1 MTNVVELPL
10 TSTATNRK
18 FAFYLDVDNLACI
31 EVDAPPSYVASIAKL
46 GQLVPI
52 LVTRTDEPIGSEGS
66 YTVTEGLRRVAAI
79 KEINR
84 RQLPADEPIKVLCVD
99 TMCEVGDEPLV
110 TLSAN
115 LVRAR
120 NAPVEADA
128 VMTLVDSGKTT
139 KEIAKEL
146 GVSARQIH
154 DLYELRRGLHKAAWT
169 AFAQGSMAPSTAK
182 RMLTLEKKVQASIV
196 KENPTKITGKAVNAS
211 RKDQYL
217 DMMNKLPSVT
227 PEASNWEYE
236 LLANKL
242 QMLTKDAEIKISTE
256 DVIAINTVV
265 TFLKAL

>member
-1 MTNVVELPL
+1 MTNIVELPL
-10 TSTATNRK
+10 TSTAKEQRNT
-18 FAFYLDVDNLACI
+18 FYLDADSLACT

-52 LVTRTDEPIGSEGS
+52 LVTQGEDGS

-79 KEINR
+79 KVINEL
-84 RQLPADEPIKVLCVD
+84 QLPADDPLQVLCVD
-99 TMCEVGDEPLV
+99 AMCEAGDEPLV

-120 NAPVEADA
+120 NAPAEADA
-128 VMTLVDSGKTT
+128 VMALVDSGKTT
-139 KEIAKEL
+139 KEIAKDL

-169 AFAQGSMAPSTAK
+169 AFAQGRMAPSTAK

-196 KENPTKITGKAVNAS
+196 KDNPTKITGKAVNAS

-227 PEASNWEYE
+227 SEASNWGYQ

-242 QMLTKDAEIKISTE
+242 QMLTEDAEIRISTE
-256 DVIAINTVV
+256 DVTAINAVV
-265 TFLKAL
+265 NILKAL

>member
-10 TSTATNRK
+10 TSTATNRRNT
-18 FAFYLDVDNLACI
+18 FYLEADSLACA
-31 EVDAPPSYVASIAKL
+31 EVNAPPSYIASIAKL

-52 LVTRTDEPIGSEGS
+52 LVTRGEDGS

-79 KEINR
+79 KEINN
-84 RQLPADEPIKVLCVD
+84 RQLPADEPLKVLCVD
-99 TMCEVGDEPLV
+99 TLCEVGDEPLV

-120 NAPVEADA
+120 NAPVEAEA
-128 VMTLVDSGKTT
+128 VMTLVDAGKTT
-139 KEIAKEL
+139 KEIARDL

-196 KENPTKITGKAVNAS
+196 KDNPSKITGRAVNAS

-217 DMMNKLPSVT
+217 DMMDKLPSVT
-227 PEASNWEYE
+227 PAASNWEYE

-242 QMLTKDAEIKISTE
+242 QMLTEDEDLNLGAEE
-256 DVIAINTVV
+256 VMAINTVV
-265 TFLKAL
+265 AILKAL